1 MSETGINLTFEQ
13 YNSLSKDE
21 RIELH
26 KRLKMN
32 TWHNF
37 KEIFPETPYQKI
49 PCVIN
54 GTLIIG

>member
-1 MSETGINLTFEQ
+1 MMETEINLTYEQ
-13 YNSLSKDE
+13 YCSLTKEE
-21 RIELH
+21 RIDLN
-26 KRLKMN
+26 KKIKMN

-37 KEIFPETPYQKI
+37 KEMYPDVPYQKI